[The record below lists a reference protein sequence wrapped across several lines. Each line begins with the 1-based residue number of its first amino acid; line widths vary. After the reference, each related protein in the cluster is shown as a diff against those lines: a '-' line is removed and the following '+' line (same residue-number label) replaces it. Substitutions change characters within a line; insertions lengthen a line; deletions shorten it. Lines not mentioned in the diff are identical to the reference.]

1 MPMLIW
7 LIFALM
13 TGAAVLAVLWPL
25 SRAETAVAAETG
37 DAAFFRQQMA
47 DLERDREAGLVSER
61 EAEALRAEIGRRLLR
76 ATRGEGRSGPEGE
89 PALRRRRAAS
99 AIALSTIPLL
109 ALAIYGAM
117 GSPHL
122 PQVPRAARMDG
133 GQLDVGA
140 AVAKIEAHLAQNPND
155 GRGWEVLAPVYLRA
169 GRFGDAAR
177 AYQSALD
184 ILGESP
190 ARLTDLGEAVTA
202 EAGGIVDARARAA
215 FERALA
221 LDPANAKAR
230 YYLAVAT
237 GQDGDNAKAIDMLQ
251 KLLADAPADASWRGA
266 VEQRLAALS
275 MSEGASA
282 ITSLPQGEQALAI
295 RGMVEGLAARLDA
308 DGSDA
313 AGWARLVRSYVVLG
327 EEENARA
334 ALAKARRQ
342 LAADPASLDMLT
354 ALARQL
360 ALETDGT
367 GAPQ

>member
-1 MPMLIW
+1 MLIW
-7 LIFALM
+7 LVFALM

-25 SRAETAVAAETG
+25 SRAEPAGAAEAG
-37 DAAFFRQQMA
+37 DAAFFRQQIA
-47 DLERDREAGLVSER
+47 DLERDREAGLVSES

-76 ATRGEGRSGPEGE
+76 ASRADGRRGPEGE

-109 ALAIYGAM
+109 ALATYGAM

-122 PQVPRAARMDG
+122 PQVPLAARMDG
-133 GQLDVGA
+133 KEFDVGA
-140 AVAKIEAHLAQNPND
+140 AVAKIEAHLAQNPGD

-177 AYQSALD
+177 AYQSAID
-184 ILGESP
+184 ILGETPS
-190 ARLTDLGEAVTA
+190 RLTDLGEAVTA

-221 LDPANAKAR
+221 LDPANPKAR
-230 YYLAVAT
+230 YYLALAA
-237 GQDGDNAKAIDMLQ
+237 GQDGDSARAADMLQ
-251 KLLADAPADASWRGA
+251 KLLADAPADAPWRGA

-275 MSEGASA
+275 ASA
-282 ITSLPQGEQALAI
+282 SANAIVSQPQEEQARAI
-295 RGMVEGLAARLDA
+295 RGMVEGLAARLEA

-327 EEENARA
+327 EKD
-334 ALAKARRQ
+334 KAREALDKARKQ
-342 LAADPASLDMLT
+342 LAADAASLDMLT
-354 ALARQL
+354 ALAREL
-360 ALETDGT
+360 SLETDGT
-367 GAPQ
+367 GARQ